1 MIFKPNSELKGVDMR
16 LASHMDI
23 YPTVAY
29 LIDYSKPFKAW
40 GRSLL
45 SDQKNDPFVINYFGG
60 GSYFIMDEK
69 YICVH
74 NGKQAFGFYEVEDKN
89 FENNLIENKT
99 PEMIALERKCRLFL
113 EDYFESLMSGKK
125 NNLPTA
131 K

>member
-1 MIFKPNSELKGVDMR
+1 
-16 LASHMDI
+16 
-23 YPTVAY
+23 
-29 LIDYSKPFKAW
+29 
-40 GRSLL
+40 
-45 SDQKNDPFVINYFGG
+45 
-60 GSYFIMDEK
+60 MDEK